1 MITMNTTCAEQ
12 ISIIEIDDGDIIDTM
27 PENTVSKD
35 EGTLT
40 TSMILLI
47 TLCSLF
53 LLLGIC
59 TLLVIAVKKYTNNV
73 GNDHSKLIKPTII
86 DDCLEQQQSY

>member
-1 MITMNTTCAEQ
+1 MNTTCVEQ
-12 ISIIEIDDGDIIDTM
+12 ISIIETDDVVIIDTM

-35 EGTLT
+35 ESTLT

-59 TLLVIAVKKYTNNV
+59 TVLVIAYKKYTKNV
-73 GNDHSKLIKPTII
+73 GNVHSKSIKPTII
-86 DDCLEQQQSY
+86 DDCLEQQSY